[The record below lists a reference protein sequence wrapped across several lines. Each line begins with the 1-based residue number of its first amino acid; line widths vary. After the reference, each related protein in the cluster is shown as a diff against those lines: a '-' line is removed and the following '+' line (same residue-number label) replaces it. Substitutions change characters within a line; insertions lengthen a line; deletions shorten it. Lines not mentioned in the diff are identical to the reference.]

1 MKPFKNITP
10 AKMETTVGD
19 VCRWAQALDE
29 LHARIAPRF
38 ARPEPRRRVLA
49 YLRGVLSST
58 ERKNSWQLAQH
69 GRRASPYGMQR
80 LLASAV
86 WDADLV
92 RDDLRGYV
100 LEQLGEQDAIL
111 VIDETSFRQQRQEIS
126 WRQEAVL
133 WNHRTARELSSGCV
147 SRRRD
152 RERSYP
158 HRP

>member
-1 MKPFKNITP
+1 M
-10 AKMETTVGD
+10 
-19 VCRWAQALDE
+19 CRWAQALDE

-69 GRRASPYGMQR
+69 AREASPYGMQR